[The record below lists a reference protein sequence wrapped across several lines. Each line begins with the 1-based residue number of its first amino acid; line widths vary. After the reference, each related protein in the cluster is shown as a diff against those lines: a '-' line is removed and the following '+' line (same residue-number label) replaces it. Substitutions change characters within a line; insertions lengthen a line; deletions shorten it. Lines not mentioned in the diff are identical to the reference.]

1 MASLMLFNKIHN
13 EAVKTLVTDNAFVS
27 DARFGHKV
35 GQIVPKWDKS
45 ETYWDIIRF
54 HNSVHFGSVSNNILK
69 SDLKKFEICPF
80 WG

>member
-27 DARFGHKV
+27 DVRFGPKV

-45 ETYWDIIRF
+45 ETY
-54 HNSVHFGSVSNNILK
+54 
-69 SDLKKFEICPF
+69 
-80 WG
+80 